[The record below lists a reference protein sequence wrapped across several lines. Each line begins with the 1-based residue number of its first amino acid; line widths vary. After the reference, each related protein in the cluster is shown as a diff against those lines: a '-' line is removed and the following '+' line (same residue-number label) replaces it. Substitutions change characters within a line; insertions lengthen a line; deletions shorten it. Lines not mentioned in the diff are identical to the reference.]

1 MSWNVDK
8 FKPLPTIPAS
18 APTDFKLGNARPR
31 KRYSQTQKSTGVM
44 DFTVMNVSSGAYF
57 ITRAQGATTTH
68 F

>member
-1 MSWNVDK
+1 
-8 FKPLPTIPAS
+8 
-18 APTDFKLGNARPR
+18 
-31 KRYSQTQKSTGVM
+31 M